1 MPGFARFAL
10 VVTAM
15 AVTGCQTQPPPQPA
29 QADPAF
35 AMLAESASRV
45 STAFRELADIEAA
58 RTPSVGDPTIGEAYS
73 AEFAQPISVTWAGP
87 VEPLL
92 EEVAARAGYTFGVL
106 GDRPASDLVVRVDA
120 HDKQIGDLLRDIWV
134 QFGGRADLIVDEVK
148 RRIEVRYARR

>member
-1 MPGFARFAL
+1 
-10 VVTAM
+10 M
-15 AVTGCQTQPPPQPA
+15 AVTACQTRPPPQPA

-35 AMLAESASRV
+35 ALLAESASRV
-45 STAFRELADIEAA
+45 SSAFRQLADIEAA
-58 RTPSVGDPTIGEAYS
+58 RTPSAGDPTVGEAYS
-73 AEFAQPISVTWAGP
+73 AEFQQLISVTWAGP

-92 EEVAARAGYTFGVL
+92 EEVAARVGYTFGGI

-120 HDKQIGDLLRDIWV
+120 HDTQIGDLLRDIWV